1 MTSSQIKKEIHQY
14 IDQADERFLKVV
26 YGIMQYDKEEIIGYT
41 SQGQPINSA
50 ALKKRVKAA
59 SKRVKQGHY
68 IAQEDLEKE
77 MQNW

>member
-14 IDQADERFLKVV
+14 IDQADKRFLKMV

-41 SQGQPINSA
+41 AQGEPINMA
-50 ALKKRVKAA
+50 TLKKRVKAA

-68 IAQEDLEKE
+68 IAQKDLEKE
-77 MQNW
+77 I